1 MDENLARHVVRTS
14 FQVAR
19 ELRGLLMLLKEHLG
33 KDEYEAYAR
42 KIAAAI
48 DGVNVALL
56 ETAFSAHPGLK
67 REVDASIE
75 KYDRFL

>member
-33 KDEYEAYAR
+33 KDELAYAR